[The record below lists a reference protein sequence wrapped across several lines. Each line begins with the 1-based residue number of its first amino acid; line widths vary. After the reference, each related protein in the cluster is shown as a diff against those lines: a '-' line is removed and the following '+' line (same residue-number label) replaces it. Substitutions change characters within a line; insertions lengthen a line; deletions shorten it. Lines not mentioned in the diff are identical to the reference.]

1 MIGPPT
7 LATSERALKRNKT
20 TTLKVDEK
28 IEQKPNEHIVD
39 HPAPFCT
46 LYSKSRSVLGMYTPS
61 ITTNFT
67 SVEPTFNKKNLKNVK
82 LLSDLNFT
90 KKTKNLKFK
99 SLKQVQA
106 SAEQLNSPR
115 DYSCGTSRVCSC
127 HKGIKK
133 HTKWNQ

>member
-20 TTLKVDEK
+20 SSKVDESPHEILEPK
-28 IEQKPNEHIVD
+28 SDHIVN

-46 LYSKSRSVLGMYTPS
+46 LYSKSRSMMGMYTPS
-61 ITTNFT
+61 ITTNYI
-67 SVEPTFNKKNLKNVK
+67 SAEPTFNKKNMKNIK

-99 SLKQVQA
+99 SL
-106 SAEQLNSPR
+106 
-115 DYSCGTSRVCSC
+115 
-127 HKGIKK
+127 
-133 HTKWNQ
+133 